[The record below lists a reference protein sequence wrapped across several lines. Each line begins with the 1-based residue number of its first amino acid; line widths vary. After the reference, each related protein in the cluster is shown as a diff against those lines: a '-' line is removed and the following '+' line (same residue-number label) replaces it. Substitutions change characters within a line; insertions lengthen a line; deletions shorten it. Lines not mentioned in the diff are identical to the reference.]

1 MSRNPSVS
9 LSIHQQEFVESLVKS
24 GRYQGVSEVVR
35 AGLRLLEE
43 RESRHKALIAR
54 LEAAVEEG
62 LASGES
68 EPLESA
74 EELIA
79 EFQLNGSNGIKERS

>member
-9 LSIHQQEFVESLVKS
+9 LTGHQQEFVEGLVNS

-43 RESRHKALIAR
+43 REDKHKALVAR

-62 LASGES
+62 LASGEP
-68 EPLESA
+68 EPLEDI
-74 EELIA
+74 EDLIA
-79 EFQLNGSNGIKERS
+79 EFEQSAKR

>member
-9 LSIHQQEFVESLVKS
+9 LTGHQQEFVEGLVNS

-43 RESRHKALIAR
+43 REDRHKAFVAR

-62 LASGES
+62 LASGEP
-68 EPLESA
+68 EPLEDI
-74 EELIA
+74 EDLIA
-79 EFQLNGSNGIKERS
+79 EFEQSAKR